1 LNSKIESLIVFGIM
15 GGILLPV
22 RLLFT
27 EFVSDDWLGSLGVI
41 SVISLTIIILA
52 KKNKLGFFGPMLERQ
67 IFKFQKGKRG
77 ILIFAES
84 AVLLV
89 ILGMMIFAIDNGHSM
104 HAEQKMVYVSDSTSS
119 QTHVVESA
127 KNMTPS
133 DWAFGAVM
141 APIGFITAFPQMSAA
156 MASIDAQMDGWLMH
170 FYTVGFV
177 EYLELFGILVY
188 YKISF
193 RRKTSSYLD
202 LKLKT
207 AI

>member
-1 LNSKIESLIVFGIM
+1 MM
-15 GGILLPV
+15 GGVLLPA

-41 SVISLTIIILA
+41 SAISLAVIVLA

-84 AVLLV
+84 AFLLV
-89 ILGMMIFAIDNGHSM
+89 VLGTMIFAIDQGYSQHS
-104 HAEQKMVYVSDSTSS
+104 EQKNMYISETVY
-119 QTHVVESA
+119 QPNHVLESA
-127 KNMTPS
+127 KKMTPS
-133 DWAFGAVM
+133 DWIFGTLM
-141 APIGFITAFPQMSAA
+141 APVGFVMAFPQMSAA
-156 MASIDAQMDGWLMH
+156 MASIDQSMDGWLMH

-177 EYLELFGILVY
+177 EYLELVGILLY
-188 YKISF
+188 YRISY
-193 RRKTSSYLD
+193 RGKAMN

-207 AI
+207 AVQ